1 MPHAA
6 GLYYE
11 LHGPEDGEPLVLSPG
26 LGGSAHYWQ
35 PNLDAFAGRYRVILY
50 DHRGTGRSDRT
61 LPANTTIETMA
72 QDVVALLDAIGV
84 ERTHFIGHA
93 LGGMIGVALAL
104 RAPER
109 LLKLVVVNGWA
120 KLDPFTALC
129 FDARLA
135 LLRDSGPEAYI
146 RAQPIFLYP
155 AHWASAYFDELEA
168 DMAQQLA
175 SFPPADVVERRI
187 AALRAY
193 DPGPDL
199 HRIDLPVLVITTSD
213 DLLVPWQAGRALA
226 QALPNATRCQ
236 QFGGGHA
243 ASRVEPDEFH
253 ARVLPWLADEAWDD
267 EEEGE

>member
-1 MPHAA
+1 MAEAA

-11 LHGPEDGEPLVLSPG
+11 IYGPPDGAPLLLSPG
-26 LGGSAHYWQ
+26 LGGSALYWN
-35 PNLDAFAGRYRVILY
+35 PNLAALAARYRVILY
-50 DHRGTGRSDRT
+50 DHRGTGRSDRAV
-61 LPANTTIETMA
+61 PADMTIDTMA
-72 QDVVALLDAIGV
+72 QDVIALLDAIGI
-84 ERTHFIGHA
+84 ERVHFIGHA
-93 LGGMIGVALAL
+93 LGGMIGLALAV

-109 LLKLVVVNGWA
+109 LSKLVVVNGWA
-120 KLDPFTALC
+120 KLDPFTELC
-129 FDARLA
+129 FDTRLA
-135 LLRDSGPEAYI
+135 LLRDSGPEAYV

-155 AHWASAYFDELEA
+155 AHWASACFEELEA
-168 DMAQQLA
+168 EMAHQLA
-175 SFPPADVVERRI
+175 SFPPVEVVERRI

-243 ASRVEPDEFH
+243 ASRVEPEEFH